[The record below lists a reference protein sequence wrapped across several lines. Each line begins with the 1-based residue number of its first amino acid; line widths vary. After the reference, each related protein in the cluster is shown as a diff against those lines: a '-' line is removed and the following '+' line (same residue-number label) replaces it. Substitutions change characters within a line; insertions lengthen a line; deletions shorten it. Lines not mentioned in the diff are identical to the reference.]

1 MKLLKESTPVRHS
14 FIIFFILFFLIGLLT
29 IFYWFEVL
37 SDPKWL
43 AIISGLLA
51 GFVVAL
57 FQTALSL
64 RELQELDTYHALK
77 IKEILL
83 RRNDR
88 NYYAKLISES
98 KNKIWLQGVTAQRF
112 LHHFANKEDSQQGA
126 KVLLEAIGRGVEIRI
141 LVASI
146 DCLLRDDDKKKA
158 EMAEPL
164 LNKLT
169 DESNGRFKYAY
180 YKHVPTHSIVTVDSQ
195 CIIGPIFPGEPSE
208 HTPAIHLENSS
219 EFVAPY
225 LKYFRNEWKEWSKDK
240 EVLQD

>member
-1 MKLLKESTPVRHS
+1 MKWLKESTPVRHS
-14 FIIFFILFFLIGLLT
+14 FVIFSILFFLISLLT
-29 IFYWFEVL
+29 ILYWFEVL
-37 SDPKWL
+37 SDPRWL
-43 AIISGLLA
+43 AIISGLLT

-57 FQTALSL
+57 FQTVLSL

-98 KNKIWLQGVTAQRF
+98 KNKIWLQGMTAQRF

-126 KVLLEAIGRGVEIRI
+126 MALLEAISRGVEIRI
-141 LVASI
+141 LVASK
-146 DCLLRDDDKKKA
+146 DYLLREDDKKKA
-158 EMAEPL
+158 EIAEPIL
-164 LNKLT
+164 SKLMT
-169 DESNGRFKYAY
+169 ESKGKFKYAY
-180 YKHVPTHSIVTVDSQ
+180 YKHVPTHSIVTVDNQS
-195 CIIGPIFPGEPSE
+195 IVGPIFPGEPSE
-208 HTPAIHLENSS
+208 HTPAIHLKNSS

-225 LKYFRNEWKEWSKDK
+225 LKYFRDEWKEWSKDK